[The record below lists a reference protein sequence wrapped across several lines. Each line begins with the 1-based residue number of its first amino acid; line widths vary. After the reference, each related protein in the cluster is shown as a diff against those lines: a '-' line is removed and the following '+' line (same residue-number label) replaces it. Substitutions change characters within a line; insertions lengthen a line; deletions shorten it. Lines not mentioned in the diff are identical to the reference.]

1 MPLPSL
7 LKQFS
12 NYTNS
17 SVGLENFL
25 RLIQTI
31 CQVIA
36 ATAGSPAEAEPW
48 GMAWGHLALSR
59 RYFRYLQFIDCFG
72 SAWDAIVSTQSAGG
86 YVLRTLQAGE
96 WSCLGG
102 YLLLEAFTIL
112 DALNIHPTPW
122 AKQTLLESYKFWF
135 FSMLFSMAGVMY
147 QLAFLPT
154 TKTTK
159 TSSSPSSENP
169 DGDVKKKVS
178 EKETEKEKEKETEKE
193 AEPVETGPLMREFVA
208 TACDILI
215 PGAALGW
222 MDVSFLT
229 ISVAAVLST
238 VLRAMDKWGK
248 VQAQAAARG

>member
-1 MPLPSL
+1 
-7 LKQFS
+7 
-12 NYTNS
+12 
-17 SVGLENFL
+17 
-25 RLIQTI
+25 
-31 CQVIA
+31 
-36 ATAGSPAEAEPW
+36 
-48 GMAWGHLALSR
+48 R

-72 SAWDAIVSTQSAGG
+72 NAWDAIVSSQAAGG
-86 YVLRTLQAGE
+86 YLLRTLQAGE

-135 FSMLFSMAGVMY
+135 FSMLFSMAGVIY
-147 QLAFLPT
+147 QLAFLPRASST
-154 TKTTK
+154 TATTK
-159 TSSSPSSENP
+159 TSSASKNSN
-169 DGDVKKKVS
+169 GDEKKAS
-178 EKETEKEKEKETEKE
+178 EKENVKEKETDKE
-193 AEPVETGPLMREFVA
+193 AVAVVVTGPLMRELVA

-248 VQAQAAARG
+248 VQAQAQAAARG